1 MKYHK
6 CPLLDYAPNQEIL
19 TKILVSIFC
28 NPNNNYSYK
37 KQNFAKKNYNTI
49 IFMCVY
55 LNNLVY

>member
-37 KQNFAKKNYNTI
+37 KQNFAKKTI
-49 IFMCVY
+49 IP
-55 LNNLVY
+55 